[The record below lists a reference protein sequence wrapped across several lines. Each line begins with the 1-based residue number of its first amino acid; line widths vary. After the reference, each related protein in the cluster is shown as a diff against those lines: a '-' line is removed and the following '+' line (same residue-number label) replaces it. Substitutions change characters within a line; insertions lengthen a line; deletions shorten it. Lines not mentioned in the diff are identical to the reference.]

1 MHTARNSGVSE
12 DLTAQ
17 IQRRATR
24 VGVLLPEEVAARLAA
39 YIGLLTKWNARLNLT
54 ALELEPVADVSV
66 DRLLIEP
73 VVAAQFLRPVDRFVL
88 DIGSG
93 GGSPAIPLKLAAPA
107 VRMVLV
113 ESKTRKTAFLREAV
127 RQLELDDVDV
137 ETDRLESLAQRG
149 RLRDAADVA
158 TLRAVRADRSLWRA
172 VAGILRP
179 GGRVLWFGAGED
191 AGSSITP
198 PLRLVEM
205 RTLMPESSN
214 GLAVL

>member
-1 MHTARNSGVSE
+1 MSE
-12 DLTAQ
+12 DLGAQ

-24 VGVLLPEEVAARLAA
+24 VGVALSGEVVEGLEA
-39 YIGLLTKWNARLNLT
+39 YVGLLTKWNSRLNLT
-54 ALELEPVADVSV
+54 ALELEPMADVSV

-73 VVAAQFLRPVDRFVL
+73 LVAAQFLRTTDQLLV

-107 VRMVLV
+107 IQMVLV
-113 ESKTRKTAFLREAV
+113 ESKTRKSAFLREAV
-127 RQLELDDVDV
+127 RQLELADV
-137 ETDRLESLAQRG
+137 EVETGRLESLAERG
-149 RLRDAADVA
+149 RLSDSADVA
-158 TLRAVRADRSLWRA
+158 TLRAVRADAALWKA
-172 VAGILRP
+172 VTGILRP
-179 GGRVLWFGAGED
+179 GGRVLWFGAVET

-214 GLAVL
+214 GLAVLERQD